1 MRVLLVGA
9 TGFVG
14 RHIGKALVRA
24 GHEVIGCARNRHGAF
39 RRYPDLGWMRAD
51 LATDVYRE
59 TWIPRLMGFDA
70 VINAAGILRERAH
83 DNFAAVHFAG
93 PRALYEACA
102 QAGVRR
108 VIHVSALGCDR
119 NPRPYAE
126 TKLRLDRHLATLDLD
141 WVVLRP
147 SLVYGEDSP
156 SSRMFRALAALPA
169 IPVVADGSQW
179 LQPVHVDDLACIV
192 ARLLEN
198 DAIRRQV
205 LDIGGPTPITYRDFL
220 AGLRRSLYGRSSRF
234 VGIPVAIARLGA
246 RLSDAVRAGP
256 VGTDTL
262 GMLLDGNVTAQNAA
276 GTRHEAVP
284 GPATGARAAP
294 GGARC
299 SATRLAACPTSDP
312 TRSFSCTTV
321 PAASAAPNPGG
332 CNAGAGAATHFALS
346 TYRREALTR
355 RPTAGL
361 SKTSWAGSMPFGLT
375 TASWSAWTR
384 SVPPMGRLAWAGC
397 SLRPPGPGCAR
408 CLTLPTCGSR
418 ATATASAE

>member
-276 GTRHEAVP
+276 GTLLRH
-284 GPATGARAAP
+284 AP
-294 GGARC
+294 
-299 SATRLAACPTSDP
+299 
-312 TRSFSCTTV
+312 
-321 PAASAAPNPGG
+321 
-332 CNAGAGAATHFALS
+332 
-346 TYRREALTR
+346 
-355 RPTAGL
+355 
-361 SKTSWAGSMPFGLT
+361 
-375 TASWSAWTR
+375 R
-384 SVPPMGRLAWAGC
+384 SVPDFRPDPLVFLYDGACGICRAESGRLQRWSRGRDTLRFVDISARGFDPAPYGRTVEDLMGRVHAVRPDHGIVVGMDAIRAAYGAVGLGWLLSPTAWPG
-397 SLRPPGPGCAR
+397 LRPLFDAAYLWFAR
-408 CLTLPTCGSR
+408 NRYSLSRMICRHDDHCG
-418 ATATASAE
+418 A